1 MARGIPYAALRRQT
15 PLPRIVSQPGKK
27 NGLYWPAASEE
38 DESPLGV
45 LAASA
50 AAEGYRAGQQ
60 RMPYHGY
67 YWAHTSQLPHWRW
80 RRRSP
85 SGLACSSGILAG
97 RCSGGNQTRHSPDHS
112 TREDVCGSRATL
124 LAIPSSAVCLRIDD
138 FATSDQMGAR
148 EKSRPV

>member
-1 MARGIPYAALRRQT
+1 VARGIPYAALRRQT

-67 YWAHTSQLPHWRW
+67 YYR
-80 RRRSP
+80 
-85 SGLACSSGILAG
+85 
-97 RCSGGNQTRHSPDHS
+97 
-112 TREDVCGSRATL
+112 REDVCGSRATP

>member
-1 MARGIPYAALRRQT
+1 MARGIPYAALRRQP

-27 NGLYWPAASEE
+27 NGL

-67 YWAHTSQLPHWRW
+67 YYR
-80 RRRSP
+80 
-85 SGLACSSGILAG
+85 
-97 RCSGGNQTRHSPDHS
+97 
-112 TREDVCGSRATL
+112 REDVCGSRATL

-138 FATSDQMGAR
+138 FATSDQMDAR

>member
-1 MARGIPYAALRRQT
+1 VARGIPYAALRRQT

-60 RMPYHGY
+60 RMPYPRVL
-67 YWAHTSQLPHWRW
+67 LPA
-80 RRRSP
+80 RRRLWQPRNTARNSF
-85 SGLACSSGILAG
+85 L
-97 RCSGGNQTRHSPDHS
+97 RC
-112 TREDVCGSRATL
+112 L
-124 LAIPSSAVCLRIDD
+124 LAH
-138 FATSDQMGAR
+138 
-148 EKSRPV
+148 